1 MRRSTV
7 WGVALALGLA
17 LQGGVARAQ
26 QGAAA
31 MPERQSSAPVSSRG
45 SARKPLPERF
55 VSAAREVLGV
65 PYQFG
70 GRMRQ
75 PGEGIDCQ
83 GVLFYAAERVGR
95 CGWKSFSVL
104 PTVSVPSGE
113 LGAAV
118 EGMAPVASSALDV
131 SRLLPGDVL
140 LLVGYD
146 ANPAEPAIGELH
158 GRPVWVWH
166 TGLYSGAGRWIVGDH
181 FAGRAVETDLAAYLA
196 AHADTY
202 SGLVVTRMASG
213 PRPKRCRQHAPMP
226 KPRTASP
233 EERR

>member
-7 WGVALALGLA
+7 LGVLL
-17 LQGGVARAQ
+17 GGVLLG
-26 QGAAA
+26 GAAGA
-31 MPERQSSAPVSSRG
+31 QEGTRRG
-45 SARKPLPERF
+45 SRAPLPERF
-55 VSAAREVLGV
+55 VAAAREVLGV
-65 PYQFG
+65 PYLLG
-70 GRMRQ
+70 GRLRQ

-118 EGMAPVASSALDV
+118 PGMAPVASSALDV
-131 SRLLPGDVL
+131 SRLRAGDVL
-140 LLVGYD
+140 WLVGFSP
-146 ANPAEPAIGELH
+146 NPAEPSIGELQ

-166 TGLYSGAGRWIVGDH
+166 TGLYSGGGRWIVGDH
-181 FAGRAVETDLAAYLA
+181 FAGEVVEVDLVAYLA

-202 SGLVVTRMASG
+202 SGLIVTRMEAE
-213 PRPKRCRQHAPMP
+213 PRPARCRRHPPMQSP
-226 KPRTASP
+226 TAGVP
-233 EERR
+233 DGGR